1 MNIFVVSLVWGTFC
15 HEMDVKKFSQRPI
28 CDTMMAVR
36 TKSVPGE
43 EKSGI
48 KECVMTVKECYD
60 MFGGDYE
67 EVLSRLLSEA
77 RIEKYMRRFL
87 DDTSFALLCTSLQ
100 EDNRDEAFRAA
111 HTLKGLCQNLG
122 FGRLYESAGRL
133 TELLR
138 DREKHDVSELLKN
151 TEEDY
156 ILTISAI
163 RMLQG

>member
-60 MFGGDYE
+60 MLETRDLAFNFSWKSALH
-67 EVLSRLLSEA
+67 LSPHS
-77 RIEKYMRRFL
+77 IY
-87 DDTSFALLCTSLQ
+87 TSGHG
-100 EDNRDEAFRAA
+100 N
-111 HTLKGLCQNLG
+111 
-122 FGRLYESAGRL
+122 RLY
-133 TELLR
+133 LLIT
-138 DREKHDVSELLKN
+138 S
-151 TEEDY
+151 
-156 ILTISAI
+156 
-163 RMLQG
+163 